1 MKLQKEKKGV
11 KSIVDFFFEIG
22 ILAKTPRS
30 GFHFLGTGSQSV
42 AEHLN
47 RVVYIGYSLAMFE
60 KNVDALKIMKMCMLH
75 DLTEGRIS
83 DLNYVHQKYV
93 EKKEKEAI
101 KDLTETLPFGQD
113 IEEILKEYEE
123 RKTKEA
129 IIAKDADNLEWLL
142 SLKEQYDAGNSRA
155 KKWFLNVMKRLK
167 TETAKRIANE
177 ILYTDS
183 NEWWDK
189 RGGPAVL
196 VNQLKIRR
204 LNQKT

>member
-30 GFHFLGTGSQSV
+30 GFHFLGTGNQSV

-47 RVVYIGYSLAMFE
+47 RVVYIGHSLAMLE
-60 KNVDALKIMKMCMLH
+60 KDVDTLKIMKMCMLH

-93 EKKEKEAI
+93 EKKEEEAI
-101 KDLTETLPFGQD
+101 KDLAEALPFGQD

-123 RKTKEA
+123 RKSKEA

-196 VNQLKIRR
+196 VNQQKIQR